1 MKKAITFLIAAVLC
15 TFAFAPHF
23 VRGQGR
29 NLGKL
34 LKVQKAIPDQ
44 YIVVFRNDTQKA
56 EVANLANGLAHAH
69 GGRLLHVYEHALKC
83 FAIQLPEAAAIPLSK
98 DPRVEYVA
106 EDGEVSISTIQPNPP
121 SWGLDR
127 IDQRYLPLDGAYT
140 YIYTGANVNAYVID
154 TGINPTH
161 QDFGGRASVAA
172 DFVGDGQGGI
182 DCNGHGTH
190 VAGTIG
196 GTTFGVAKGVRIYAV
211 RVLDCGGFGSFSNVI
226 SGVDWVTANHIS
238 PAVANMSLGGG
249 AYDPLDTAVRTSIA
263 SGVTYAI
270 AAGNSNDNA
279 SFYSPA
285 RVAEAITVG
294 ATDISDTRM
303 NFSLNVGSNYGSVLD
318 IFAPGV
324 NITSAWIGS
333 NTATNTISG
342 TSMASPHVAGVAAQY
357 LQSNPSAS
365 PATVATAITGNATT
379 GVVVDPG
386 PGSPN
391 RLLYSRFIAP
401 PRDKRADFDGDNK
414 TDISVFNQDTGL
426 WTSRNS
432 SNGQDVAFY
441 FGQSGDIPTPGDY
454 NGDGKTDRAV
464 FRPSNG
470 TWYIATDTSGAFYG
484 VPFGQSGDIPVAR
497 DYDGDGKTDV
507 AVFRPSSTYWYILNS
522 SNNSVT
528 YQQWGLNGDRVV
540 PGDYDGD
547 AKADVAIFRPDSGG
561 GVWWILN
568 STDNSVRVVQFG
580 AASDLPVQADY
591 DGDGKIDIAVF
602 RPSVGEWYMLNSSNG
617 AFQSLQWGQNGD
629 QPVPGDYD
637 GDGRADVAVQRP
649 NNSAWYIYDRNT
661 GGYSAVTFSAG
672 FPIPRAYLTPL
683 Y

>member
-1 MKKAITFLIAAVLC
+1 
-15 TFAFAPHF
+15 
-23 VRGQGR
+23 
-29 NLGKL
+29 L
-34 LKVQKAIPDQ
+34 LKAQKAISDQ
-44 YIVVFRNDTQKA
+44 YIVVLRNDNQKA
-56 EVANLANGLAHAH
+56 EVANLANKLAHAH
-69 GGRLLHVYEHALKC
+69 GGKLRHVYRHALKG
-83 FAIQLPEAAAIPLSK
+83 FAVQLPEAAAIALSK

-106 EDGEVSISTIQPNPP
+106 EDGEVSISATQPNPP

-140 YIYTGANVNAYVID
+140 YDYTGANVNAYVID
-154 TGINPTH
+154 TGINPNH
-161 QDFGGRASVAA
+161 QDFGGRASIAA
-172 DFVGDGQGGI
+172 DFVGDGQGGN

-196 GTTFGVAKGVRIYAV
+196 GTTYGVAKGVRIYGV
-211 RVLDCGGFGSFSNVI
+211 RVLDCEGFGSFSNVI
-226 SGVDWVTANHIS
+226 SGVEWVTANHIS

-249 AYDPLDTAVRTSIA
+249 AYEPIDTAVRTSIA

-285 RVAEAITVG
+285 RVTEALTVG
-294 ATDISDTRM
+294 ATDISDTRAQF
-303 NFSLNVGSNYGSVLD
+303 FSGFGSNYGSVLD
-318 IFAPGV
+318 IFAPGA

-342 TSMASPHVAGVAAQY
+342 TSMASPHVAGVVALY
-357 LQSNPSAS
+357 LQSNPGAS
-365 PATVATAITGNATT
+365 PASVAAAITGNATP
-379 GVVVDPG
+379 GVVIDPG

-414 TDISVFNQDTGL
+414 TDISVFNQDTGV

-432 SNGQDVAFY
+432 SDGLDVSFQ
-441 FGQSGDIPTPGDY
+441 FGQSGDIATPGDY

-464 FRPSNG
+464 FRPGNG
-470 TWYIATDTSGAFYG
+470 TWYIATDTSGAFSG
-484 VPFGQSGDIPVAR
+484 GPFGQSGDIPVAR
-497 DYDGDGKTDV
+497 DYDGDGKTDI
-507 AVFRPSSTYWYILNS
+507 AVFRPSNGYWYILNS

-547 AKADVAIFRPDSGG
+547 AKADVAIFRPDGG
-561 GVWWILN
+561 SGVWWILN
-568 STDNSVRVVQFG
+568 STDNSVKVLQFG
-580 AASDLPVQADY
+580 VASDLPVQADY
-591 DGDGKIDIAVF
+591 DGDGKTDIAVF
-602 RPSVGEWYMLNSSNG
+602 RPSVGEWWILNSSDG
-617 AFQSLQWGQNGD
+617 AVQSLQWGQNGD

-637 GDGRADVAVQRP
+637 GDRRADVAVQRP

-661 GGYSAVTFSAG
+661 GGYTGVNFSSG